1 MLRTGRVCGAAEHS
15 GTLLRCL
22 GQGPRPDLART
33 WMAEPAEPMWLHSLF
48 RLHGKTEFGRK
59 RPIYV
64 GCCKRGVSP
73 GNLAV
78 RDTPLFPCRRP
89 RSSHFCP
96 EQEHVQDGSAR
107 SCSRLAL
114 FAARQAGSR
123 QHWQHG
129 QPASPPS
136 VRTSRRNNSIGR
148 RELLGAWTR
157 AAWRTV
163 QYRYRYH
170 APARPGFA
178 RLHSWASFLFPRIR
192 LAGYGCP
199 LLVRPTRSAG
209 RQPAPPRLHWHFPA
223 RVLVGPVLV
232 ARVQSRE
239 AALPRP
245 ALRASAPK
253 LLPRR
258 LGACR

>member
-1 MLRTGRVCGAAEHS
+1 MRCGRAQWSAAA
-15 GTLLRCL
+15 LLRPRAQARP
-22 GQGPRPDLART
+22 GQT
-33 WMAEPAEPMWLHSLF
+33 WPEPGWLSLLSLRLHSLF

-64 GCCKRGVSP
+64 GCSKRGVSP

-129 QPASPPS
+129 KPASPPS

-148 RELLGAWTR
+148 RELLGAWTG

-178 RLHSWASFLFPRIR
+178 RLHSWASFLFPRSDLPASGALSLYGR
-192 LAGYGCP
+192 HGARAGSP
-199 LLVRPTRSAG
+199 PR
-209 RQPAPPRLHWHFPA
+209 PAPPAL
-223 RVLVGPVLV
+223 
-232 ARVQSRE
+232 
-239 AALPRP
+239 ALPCSRSRGASPCCAGAKPRSCAAPPRP
-245 ALRASAPK
+245 TCIRP
-253 LLPRR
+253 
-258 LGACR
+258 